1 MQVDPPG
8 SNRETRLS
16 WELLKWRMIRASC
29 TDTVHTY
36 SIIVAGMGLLLFQG
50 IPHYYR
56 VPPRQLGSVS
66 SICVGLV
73 WPSRVLRLG
82 CPKVLTR
89 RNLTGVNEKFSRGPE
104 PLGHDTMSAVGSKQ
118 WERGNETMIQSDL
131 LGGSSQHLRL
141 AVQLSGIR
149 SPLCYAVSR
158 PILTGRVAYRAPQI
172 T

>member
-1 MQVDPPG
+1 MLSIQHLC
-8 SNRETRLS
+8 RLGLAKPRVATGVPKGFDAAES
-16 WELLKWRMIRASC
+16 IRRS
-29 TDTVHTY
+29 
-36 SIIVAGMGLLLFQG
+36 
-50 IPHYYR
+50 
-56 VPPRQLGSVS
+56 
-66 SICVGLV
+66 LV
-73 WPSRVLRLG
+73 WSN
-82 CPKVLTR
+82 K
-89 RNLTGVNEKFSRGPE
+89 KFSRGPK

-131 LGGSSQHLRL
+131 LGGFSQHLRL